1 MKYIKEVEVNKIEDS
16 KNFNVNKIQTEM
28 LIKIPFK
35 TPTVNTMYA
44 TFNGNRVKSKEANQL
59 SKEVGDIVL
68 NTPTIIIEGKL
79 KVSIEIHSNWY
90 NKDGTIKKRDIA
102 NLEKF
107 ITDSIFNHLEDMD
120 DKQIFKLVMNKVQS
134 DKEYALIKIEV
145 YNEEMPCLSIE

>member
-35 TPTVNTMYA
+35 TPTVNLMYA